1 MMRTASLISI
11 LIGISLLI
19 TVIFT
24 LMWGK
29 ERAFY
34 LLLLGLSIMAIGM
47 AGGTVYEAEKKF
59 LEKKRFF
66 VSLLM
71 TGIFLSILGGIEIA
85 FILILL
91 WLFISAFWIAGGIIN
106 EERKKLIDTE
116 KICAICG
123 RGIPLDAETC
133 QYCWNKASRE
143 IEMFRHYRNI

>member
-1 MMRTASLISI
+1 MRTASLISI

-29 ERAFY
+29 EIAFY

-47 AGGTVYEAEKKF
+47 AGG
-59 LEKKRFF
+59 
-66 VSLLM
+66 
-71 TGIFLSILGGIEIA
+71 
-85 FILILL
+85 
-91 WLFISAFWIAGGIIN
+91 IIY

-133 QYCWNKASRE
+133 QYCWNKASKE